1 MDVIE
6 LILVKMRDELR
17 SVESVETKLTG
28 ELCYQ
33 AKRSNI
39 TESLNTKIGAKSPR

>member
-1 MDVIE
+1 MKV

>member
-1 MDVIE
+1 MNSEVWKV
-6 LILVKMRDELR
+6 L
-17 SVESVETKLTG
+17 ETKLTG

-39 TESLNTKIGAKSPR
+39 TESLNTKIGAKSPRWGGGIKVRG